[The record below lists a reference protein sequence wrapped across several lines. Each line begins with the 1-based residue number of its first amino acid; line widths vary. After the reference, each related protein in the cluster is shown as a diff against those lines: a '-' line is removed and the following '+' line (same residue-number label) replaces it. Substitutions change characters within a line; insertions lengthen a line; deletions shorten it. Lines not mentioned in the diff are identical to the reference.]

1 MDVSEILSVFSIVIS
16 RFFSNIHSFILLFI
30 LKLRGMKGGRG
41 LRIHSTVTMCDWLC
55 NMRVGRNVVL
65 HRGVRIVMSR
75 GSSLELKNK
84 AWISYYTIIIA
95 SRGTKIVIG
104 ENTMFGGNC
113 TIVSADH
120 DVGDK
125 LSLRESG
132 HVGGDIIVGDNC
144 WIGANCVITKGVTIG
159 DGAIIGAGSIVT
171 KDIPAMTIAVGSPAK
186 VVKKRNIK
194 NAI

>member
-1 MDVSEILSVFSIVIS
+1 MRKYINKWKFAMDVSEILSVFSIVIS
-16 RFFSNIHSFILLFI
+16 RFFSNIHSFFLLFI

-95 SRGTKIVIG
+95 GQR
-104 ENTMFGGNC
+104 
-113 TIVSADH
+113 
-120 DVGDK
+120 
-125 LSLRESG
+125 
-132 HVGGDIIVGDNC
+132 
-144 WIGANCVITKGVTIG
+144 
-159 DGAIIGAGSIVT
+159 
-171 KDIPAMTIAVGSPAK
+171 KDIRHSWIHCQKYVSCRPGSK
-186 VVKKRNIK
+186 IRCR
-194 NAI
+194 